1 MEAARRFGDYARIQA
16 ACVAIDRGRERR
28 RRWLQLLADL
38 WQDLRLGVRM
48 LARSPG
54 FTVSGV
60 VVLGLGL
67 GAATAI
73 ASVVNAMFLRPLP
86 YPEPGRI
93 VNVVAYG
100 PSGPVPVLPQAG
112 IALLRDRS
120 RAFSTLA
127 GTGWSPG
134 VNLALSLIHI

>member
-1 MEAARRFGDYARIQA
+1 MARTPMWRRHLRFWGSDVRADVDAELAFHVDELVDRLVQEGRDPVDARAEAARRFGDYARIQA
-16 ACVAIDRGRERR
+16 TCVAIDRGRERR

-67 GAATAI
+67 GAATAM
-73 ASVVNAMFLRPLP
+73 ASVVNALFLRPLP
-86 YPEPGRI
+86 FPEPGRI
-93 VNVVAYG
+93 VN
-100 PSGPVPVLPQAG
+100 
-112 IALLRDRS
+112 
-120 RAFSTLA
+120 
-127 GTGWSPG
+127 
-134 VNLALSLIHI
+134 